1 MYSYV
6 CVRSCMFYLCS
17 ILNAAI
23 YTPKQ
28 TNGIQYGNYTGNW
41 QRGGEKGKGKRERG
55 KGEQTF
61 SQAFH
66 PSAFKCFFLEL
77 PPLLLLLCPRLL
89 SSCRM
94 QNSPAPPAPSI
105 GNPMIHFHSRLPPSM
120 ATPCGTKHYYLFPS
134 LGHNLPKSWQHDGQ
148 RRIVSPTGKVG

>member
-1 MYSYV
+1 MCI

-41 QRGGEKGKGKRERG
+41 QRAEAKGKGA
-55 KGEQTF
+55 KGNRHFPKLFTRLPLNASFLSCFTASAVALPTTF
-61 SQAFH
+61 VVVSHAKQASS
-66 PSAFKCFFLEL
+66 PSHELEVTATV
-77 PPLLLLLCPRLL
+77 PT
-89 SSCRM
+89 
-94 QNSPAPPAPSI
+94 I

-120 ATPCGTKHYYLFPS
+120 ATPCGL
-134 LGHNLPKSWQHDGQ
+134 
-148 RRIVSPTGKVG
+148 